1 MQHCTVCGS
10 EIPDDARFCSKCGHT
25 FNQVS
30 TLDEET
36 TNTDT
41 SSAKGEQSEDATALS
56 TQELAHSEGA
66 ANGHQSEDVTAV
78 STQEL
83 AHAKEEEHV
92 QKPED
97 RQQPEDVTEI
107 NTQELAHPEDGERE
121 EGGVSEEPAVMEAPA
136 PSQEAAGADE
146 PGAQISTPQAI
157 EDEAESQPTIQNSLS
172 PASKARRGSGLRWV
186 LLAIV
191 CILVLAGSAGALLFF
206 LHQQTAAT
214 SAAPLV
220 GTSPTSSTGTT
231 PLNTACPTTTG
242 SKSTP
247 CATTIMGL
255 TPVAGTK
262 SVFNITFSGA
272 VKGDMTVTSL
282 ARCGPST
289 AGTEY
294 DLYFI
299 GSVGGT
305 QYTYVSRVSTY
316 KGPATYGTGQVS
328 VVFAQQPLSTTAVWG
343 NSGNAP
349 ATVTINSDLK
359 SGSMEVDLAGAS
371 NSVHISGNWA
381 CA

>member
-41 SSAKGEQSEDATALS
+41 SSAKGEQSEDVTALS

-136 PSQEAAGADE
+136 PSQEAAADE

-272 VKGDMTVTSL
+272 VKGNMTVTSL

-289 AGTEY
+289 SGTEY

-305 QYTYVSRVSTY
+305 QYTYVSRVPTY

>member
-25 FNQVS
+25 HNQVS
-30 TLDEET
+30 TIDEET

-41 SSAKGEQSEDATALS
+41 SSAKGEQSEDVTALS

-92 QKPED
+92 PK
-97 RQQPEDVTEI
+97 PEDVTGI
-107 NTQELAHPEDGERE
+107 STQELAHAEDGERE

-157 EDEAESQPTIQNSLS
+157 EDEAESQPTIQNSIS

-272 VKGDMTVTSL
+272 VKGNMTVTSL

-305 QYTYVSRVSTY
+305 QYTYVSRVPTY

>member
-1 MQHCTVCGS
+1 M
-10 EIPDDARFCSKCGHT
+10 D
-25 FNQVS
+25 
-30 TLDEET
+30 
-36 TNTDT
+36 
-41 SSAKGEQSEDATALS
+41 DATALS
-56 TQELAHSEGA
+56 TQELAHSGGA
-66 ANGHQSEDVTAV
+66 ANGHQPEDATAV

-92 QKPED
+92 QK
-97 RQQPEDVTEI
+97 PEDVTEI

-157 EDEAESQPTIQNSLS
+157 EDEAESQPTIQNSIS

-282 ARCGPST
+282 AKCGPST
-289 AGTEY
+289 SGTEY

-305 QYTYVSRVSTY
+305 QYTYVSRVPTY

>member
-25 FNQVS
+25 HNQVS
-30 TLDEET
+30 TIDEET

-41 SSAKGEQSEDATALS
+41 SSAKGEQSEDVTALS

-92 QKPED
+92 PK
-97 RQQPEDVTEI
+97 PEDVTEI
-107 NTQELAHPEDGERE
+107 NTQELAHAEDGERE

-136 PSQEAAGADE
+136 PSQEAAAAAE

-157 EDEAESQPTIQNSLS
+157 EDEAESEPTIQNSLS

-289 AGTEY
+289 SGTEY

-305 QYTYVSRVSTY
+305 QYTYVSRVPTY

>member
-25 FNQVS
+25 HNQVS
-30 TLDEET
+30 TIDEET

-41 SSAKGEQSEDATALS
+41 SSAKGEQSEDVTALS

-92 QKPED
+92 PK
-97 RQQPEDVTEI
+97 PEDVTEI
-107 NTQELAHPEDGERE
+107 NTQELAHAEDGERE

-157 EDEAESQPTIQNSLS
+157 EDEAESEPTIQNSLS

-282 ARCGPST
+282 AKCGPATS
-289 AGTEY
+289 GTEY

-305 QYTYVSRVSTY
+305 QYTYVSRVPTY
-316 KGPATYGTGQVS
+316 KGPATYGTGQIS

>member
-10 EIPDDARFCSKCGHT
+10 EISDNARFCSKCGHT
-25 FNQVS
+25 HNQVS
-30 TLDEET
+30 TIDEET

-41 SSAKGEQSEDATALS
+41 SSAKGEQSEDVTALS

-97 RQQPEDVTEI
+97 VTEI
-107 NTQELAHPEDGERE
+107 NTQELAHAEDGERE

-157 EDEAESQPTIQNSLS
+157 EDEAESQPTIQNSIS
-172 PASKARRGSGLRWV
+172 SASKARRGSGLRWV

-282 ARCGPST
+282 AKCGPST
-289 AGTEY
+289 SGTEY

-305 QYTYVSRVSTY
+305 QYTYVSRVPTY

-381 CA
+381 CT

>member
-25 FNQVS
+25 HNQVS
-30 TLDEET
+30 TIDEET

-41 SSAKGEQSEDATALS
+41 SSAKGEQSEDVTALS

-97 RQQPEDVTEI
+97 VTEI
-107 NTQELAHPEDGERE
+107 NTQELAHAEDGERE

-136 PSQEAAGADE
+136 PSQEAAAAAE

-157 EDEAESQPTIQNSLS
+157 EDEAESQPTIQNSIS

-289 AGTEY
+289 SGTEY

-305 QYTYVSRVSTY
+305 QYTYVSRVPTY

>member
-25 FNQVS
+25 HNQVS
-30 TLDEET
+30 TIDEET

-41 SSAKGEQSEDATALS
+41 SSAKGEQSEDVTALS

-97 RQQPEDVTEI
+97 VTEI
-107 NTQELAHPEDGERE
+107 NTQELAHAEDGERE

-136 PSQEAAGADE
+136 PSQEAAAAAE

-157 EDEAESQPTIQNSLS
+157 EDEAESEPTIQNSLS

-289 AGTEY
+289 SGTEY

-305 QYTYVSRVSTY
+305 QYTYVSRVPTY

>member
-25 FNQVS
+25 HNQVS
-30 TLDEET
+30 TIDEET

-41 SSAKGEQSEDATALS
+41 SSAKGEQSEDVTALS
-56 TQELAHSEGA
+56 TQELTHSEGA

-92 QKPED
+92 PK
-97 RQQPEDVTEI
+97 PEDVTEI
-107 NTQELAHPEDGERE
+107 STQELAHAEDGERE

-136 PSQEAAGADE
+136 PSQEAAAADE

-255 TPVAGTK
+255 TPVVGTK

-289 AGTEY
+289 SGTEY

-305 QYTYVSRVSTY
+305 QYTYISRVPTY

>member
-41 SSAKGEQSEDATALS
+41 SSAKGEQSEDATAPS

-121 EGGVSEEPAVMEAPA
+121 EGGVSEEPAVMEVPV

-157 EDEAESQPTIQNSLS
+157 EDEAESQPTIQNSIS

-231 PLNTACPTTTG
+231 PINTACQTTAG

-282 ARCGPST
+282 AKCGPST
-289 AGTEY
+289 SGTEY

-305 QYTYVSRVSTY
+305 QYTYVSRVPTY

>member
-25 FNQVS
+25 HNQVS
-30 TLDEET
+30 TIDEET

-41 SSAKGEQSEDATALS
+41 SSAKGEQSEDVTAVS

-92 QKPED
+92 PK
-97 RQQPEDVTEI
+97 PEDVTEI
-107 NTQELAHPEDGERE
+107 NTQELAHAEDGERE

-157 EDEAESQPTIQNSLS
+157 EDEAESQPTIQNSIS

-282 ARCGPST
+282 AKCGPST
-289 AGTEY
+289 SGTEY

-305 QYTYVSRVSTY
+305 QYTYVSRVPTY

>member
-25 FNQVS
+25 HNQVS
-30 TLDEET
+30 TIDEET

-41 SSAKGEQSEDATALS
+41 SSAKGEQSEDVTALS
-56 TQELAHSEGA
+56 TQELTHSEGA

-92 QKPED
+92 PK
-97 RQQPEDVTEI
+97 PEDVTEI
-107 NTQELAHPEDGERE
+107 NTQELAHAEDGERE

-282 ARCGPST
+282 AKCGPST
-289 AGTEY
+289 SGTEY

-305 QYTYVSRVSTY
+305 QYTYVSRVPTY

>member
-25 FNQVS
+25 HNQVS
-30 TLDEET
+30 TIDEET

-41 SSAKGEQSEDATALS
+41 SSAKGEQSEDVTALS
-56 TQELAHSEGA
+56 TQELTHSEGA

-92 QKPED
+92 QK
-97 RQQPEDVTEI
+97 PEDVTEI

-282 ARCGPST
+282 AKCGPST
-289 AGTEY
+289 SGTEY

-305 QYTYVSRVSTY
+305 QYTYVSRVPTY

>member
-25 FNQVS
+25 HNQVS
-30 TLDEET
+30 TIDEET

-41 SSAKGEQSEDATALS
+41 SSAKGEQSEDVTALS

-92 QKPED
+92 PK
-97 RQQPEDVTEI
+97 PEDVTEI
-107 NTQELAHPEDGERE
+107 NTQELAHAEDGERE

-157 EDEAESQPTIQNSLS
+157 EDEAESEPTIQNSLS

-282 ARCGPST
+282 AKCGPATS
-289 AGTEY
+289 GTEY

-305 QYTYVSRVSTY
+305 QYTYVSRVPTY

>member
-25 FNQVS
+25 HNQVS
-30 TLDEET
+30 TIDEET

-41 SSAKGEQSEDATALS
+41 SSAKGEQSEDVTALS
-56 TQELAHSEGA
+56 TQELTHSEGA

-92 QKPED
+92 PK
-97 RQQPEDVTEI
+97 PEDVTEI
-107 NTQELAHPEDGERE
+107 NTQELAHAEDGERE

-214 SAAPLV
+214 S
-220 GTSPTSSTGTT
+220 STGTT

-272 VKGDMTVTSL
+272 VKGNMTVTSL

-305 QYTYVSRVSTY
+305 QYTYVSRVPTY

>member
-1 MQHCTVCGS
+1 M
-10 EIPDDARFCSKCGHT
+10 DD
-25 FNQVS
+25 V
-30 TLDEET
+30 
-36 TNTDT
+36 
-41 SSAKGEQSEDATALS
+41 TALS
-56 TQELAHSEGA
+56 TQELAHSEEA
-66 ANGHQSEDVTAV
+66 ANGHQSEDVTVV

-107 NTQELAHPEDGERE
+107 STQELAHPEDGERE
-121 EGGVSEEPAVMEAPA
+121 EGGVSEEPAVVEVPA

-146 PGAQISTPQAI
+146 PGAQMSTPQAI
-157 EDEAESQPTIQNSLS
+157 EDEADPPQGEAPSPVIASSSSSQPPIQDSIS
-172 PASKARRGSGLRWV
+172 PVSKARRGSGLRWV

-191 CILVLAGSAGALLFF
+191 CILVLAGGAGTLLFF

-220 GTSPTSSTGTT
+220 GTSPTSSTGATSI
-231 PLNTACPTTTG
+231 NTACPTTTA

-262 SVFNITFSGA
+262 SVFNIAFSGA
-272 VKGDMTVTSL
+272 VKGNMTVTSL

-289 AGTEY
+289 SGTEY

-305 QYTYVSRVSTY
+305 QYTYVSRVPTY

>member
-1 MQHCTVCGS
+1 LQHCTVCGS

-25 FNQVS
+25 HNQVS
-30 TLDEET
+30 TIDEET

-41 SSAKGEQSEDATALS
+41 SSAKGEQSEDVTALS

-92 QKPED
+92 PK
-97 RQQPEDVTEI
+97 PEDVTEI
-107 NTQELAHPEDGERE
+107 NTQELAHAEDGERE

-157 EDEAESQPTIQNSLS
+157 EDEAESEPTIQNSLS

-282 ARCGPST
+282 AKCGPATS
-289 AGTEY
+289 GTEY

-305 QYTYVSRVSTY
+305 QYTYVSRVPTY

>member
-1 MQHCTVCGS
+1 
-10 EIPDDARFCSKCGHT
+10 
-25 FNQVS
+25 
-30 TLDEET
+30 
-36 TNTDT
+36 
-41 SSAKGEQSEDATALS
+41 
-56 TQELAHSEGA
+56 
-66 ANGHQSEDVTAV
+66 V

-157 EDEAESQPTIQNSLS
+157 EDEAESQPTIQNSIS
-172 PASKARRGSGLRWV
+172 SASKARRGSGLRWV

-220 GTSPTSSTGTT
+220 GTSPTSSTGAT

-282 ARCGPST
+282 AKCGPST
-289 AGTEY
+289 SGTEY

-305 QYTYVSRVSTY
+305 QYTYVSRVPTY

-381 CA
+381 CT

>member
-25 FNQVS
+25 HNQVS
-30 TLDEET
+30 TIDEET

-41 SSAKGEQSEDATALS
+41 SSAKGEQSEDVTALS
-56 TQELAHSEGA
+56 TQELTHSEGA

-92 QKPED
+92 PK
-97 RQQPEDVTEI
+97 PEDVTEI
-107 NTQELAHPEDGERE
+107 NTQELAHAEDGERE

-136 PSQEAAGADE
+136 PSQEAAAADE

-255 TPVAGTK
+255 TPVVGTK

-289 AGTEY
+289 SGTEY

-305 QYTYVSRVSTY
+305 QYTYVSRVPTY

>member
-25 FNQVS
+25 HNQVS
-30 TLDEET
+30 TIDEET

-41 SSAKGEQSEDATALS
+41 SSAKGEQSEDVTALS
-56 TQELAHSEGA
+56 TQELTHSEGA

-92 QKPED
+92 PK
-97 RQQPEDVTEI
+97 PEDVTEI
-107 NTQELAHPEDGERE
+107 NTQELAHAEDGERE

-136 PSQEAAGADE
+136 PSQEAAAADE

-255 TPVAGTK
+255 TPVVGTK

-282 ARCGPST
+282 AKCGPST
-289 AGTEY
+289 SGTEY

-305 QYTYVSRVSTY
+305 QYTYVSRVPTY

>member
-83 AHAKEEEHV
+83 AHAKEEEHA

-97 RQQPEDVTEI
+97 RQQLEDVTEI
-107 NTQELAHPEDGERE
+107 STQELAHPEDGKRE
-121 EGGVSEEPAVMEAPA
+121 EGGV
-136 PSQEAAGADE
+136 
-146 PGAQISTPQAI
+146 
-157 EDEAESQPTIQNSLS
+157 

-289 AGTEY
+289 SGTEY

-305 QYTYVSRVSTY
+305 QYTYVSRIPTY

>member
-1 MQHCTVCGS
+1 LQHCTVCGS

-25 FNQVS
+25 HNQVS
-30 TLDEET
+30 TIDEET

-41 SSAKGEQSEDATALS
+41 SSAKGEQSEDVTALS
-56 TQELAHSEGA
+56 TQELTHSEGA

-92 QKPED
+92 PK
-97 RQQPEDVTEI
+97 PEDVTEI
-107 NTQELAHPEDGERE
+107 NTQELAHAEDGERE

-157 EDEAESQPTIQNSLS
+157 EDEAESQPTIQNSIS

-282 ARCGPST
+282 AKCGPST
-289 AGTEY
+289 SGTEY

-305 QYTYVSRVSTY
+305 QYTYVSRVPTY

>member
-25 FNQVS
+25 HNQVS
-30 TLDEET
+30 TIDEET

-41 SSAKGEQSEDATALS
+41 SSAKGEQSEDVTALS

-92 QKPED
+92 PK
-97 RQQPEDVTEI
+97 PEDVTEI
-107 NTQELAHPEDGERE
+107 NTQELAHAEDGERE

-136 PSQEAAGADE
+136 PSQEAAAAAE

-157 EDEAESQPTIQNSLS
+157 EDEAESEPTIQNSLS

-255 TPVAGTK
+255 TPVVGTK

-282 ARCGPST
+282 AKCGPST
-289 AGTEY
+289 SGTEY

-305 QYTYVSRVSTY
+305 QYTYVSRVPTY

>member
-25 FNQVS
+25 HNPVS
-30 TLDEET
+30 TIDEET
-36 TNTDT
+36 TNTDI
-41 SSAKGEQSEDATALS
+41 SSAKGEQSEDVTALS

-66 ANGHQSEDVTAV
+66 ANGHQSEDVSAV

-92 QKPED
+92 QKPQA

-121 EGGVSEEPAVMEAPA
+121 EGGGSEEPAVMEAPT
-136 PSQEAAGADE
+136 PSQEADGADE
-146 PGAQISTPQAI
+146 PGAQISTLQAI
-157 EDEAESQPTIQNSLS
+157 EDEADSQPTVQNSLS
-172 PASKARRGSGLRWV
+172 PASKVRRGSGLRWV

-214 SAAPLV
+214 SATPLV

-247 CATTIMGL
+247 CATSIMGL

-282 ARCGPST
+282 ARCGPSA

-305 QYTYVSRVSTY
+305 QYTYVSRVPTY

>member
-25 FNQVS
+25 HNQVS
-30 TLDEET
+30 TIDEET

-41 SSAKGEQSEDATALS
+41 SSAKGEQSEDVTALS
-56 TQELAHSEGA
+56 TQELTHSEGA

-92 QKPED
+92 PK
-97 RQQPEDVTEI
+97 PEDVTEI
-107 NTQELAHPEDGERE
+107 NTQELAHAEDGERE

-157 EDEAESQPTIQNSLS
+157 EDEAESQPTIQNSIS

-282 ARCGPST
+282 AKCGPST
-289 AGTEY
+289 SGTEY

-305 QYTYVSRVSTY
+305 QYTYVSRVPTY

>member
-1 MQHCTVCGS
+1 LQHCTVCGS

-25 FNQVS
+25 HNQVS
-30 TLDEET
+30 TIDEET

-41 SSAKGEQSEDATALS
+41 SSAKGEQSEDVTALS
-56 TQELAHSEGA
+56 TQELTHSEGA

-92 QKPED
+92 PK
-97 RQQPEDVTEI
+97 PEDVTEI
-107 NTQELAHPEDGERE
+107 NTQELAHAEDGERE

-136 PSQEAAGADE
+136 PSQEAAAADE

-255 TPVAGTK
+255 TPVVGTK

-289 AGTEY
+289 SGTEY

-305 QYTYVSRVSTY
+305 QYTYVSRVPTY

>member
-25 FNQVS
+25 HNQVS
-30 TLDEET
+30 TIDEET

-41 SSAKGEQSEDATALS
+41 SSAKGEQSEDVTALS

-92 QKPED
+92 PK
-97 RQQPEDVTEI
+97 PEDVTEI

-157 EDEAESQPTIQNSLS
+157 EDEAESQPTIQNSIS

-282 ARCGPST
+282 AKCGPST
-289 AGTEY
+289 SGTEY

-305 QYTYVSRVSTY
+305 QYTYVSRVPTY

>member
-1 MQHCTVCGS
+1 LQHCTVCGS

-25 FNQVS
+25 HNQVS
-30 TLDEET
+30 TIDEET

-41 SSAKGEQSEDATALS
+41 SSAKGEQSEDVTALS
-56 TQELAHSEGA
+56 TQELTHSEGA

-92 QKPED
+92 PK
-97 RQQPEDVTEI
+97 PEDVTEI
-107 NTQELAHPEDGERE
+107 NTQELAHAEDGERE

-157 EDEAESQPTIQNSLS
+157 EDEAESEPTIQNSLS

-282 ARCGPST
+282 AKCGPST
-289 AGTEY
+289 SGTEY

-305 QYTYVSRVSTY
+305 QYTYVSRVPTY

>member
-1 MQHCTVCGS
+1 M
-10 EIPDDARFCSKCGHT
+10 I
-25 FNQVS
+25 
-30 TLDEET
+30 DEET

-41 SSAKGEQSEDATALS
+41 SSAKGEQSEDVTALS

-92 QKPED
+92 PK
-97 RQQPEDVTEI
+97 PEDVTGI
-107 NTQELAHPEDGERE
+107 STQELAHAEDGERE

-157 EDEAESQPTIQNSLS
+157 EDEAESQPTIQNSIS

-272 VKGDMTVTSL
+272 VKGNMTVTSL

-305 QYTYVSRVSTY
+305 QYTYVSRVPTY

>member
-1 MQHCTVCGS
+1 LQHCTVCGS

-25 FNQVS
+25 HNQVS
-30 TLDEET
+30 TIDEET

-41 SSAKGEQSEDATALS
+41 SSAKGEQSEDVTALS

-92 QKPED
+92 PK
-97 RQQPEDVTEI
+97 PEDVTEI

-282 ARCGPST
+282 AKCGPST
-289 AGTEY
+289 SGTEY

-305 QYTYVSRVSTY
+305 QYTYVSRVPTY